1 MLRFLFPAVTWLLIG
16 IPGCGPVVPPSSS
29 TTEPPNDYHSSHG
42 IAAHRPES
50 FAAAV
55 EQLATRY
62 EALAATPSENSAA
75 NVTVA
80 LQELKDIVRWLPEL
94 AGDSDLRRADW
105 EQVQRLSLELQQR
118 IELWKS
124 VNDATETAAR
134 THYEKIVAE
143 LRPLAEK
150 SVEPIPGQ

>member
-1 MLRFLFPAVTWLLIG
+1 MMRRHTFSVCLVAVGLL
-16 IPGCGPVVPPSSS
+16 GCGRSAS
-29 TTEPPNDYHSSHG
+29 TSVTTADQAADYQSSHG
-42 IAAHRPES
+42 IAAHHPES

-62 EALAATPSENSAA
+62 KALMASLSDNSPVDATI
-75 NVTVA
+75 A

-105 EQVQRLSLELQQR
+105 EQVQRLTLDLQQR
-118 IELWKS
+118 IEPWQTA
-124 VNDATETAAR
+124 NDAADPGAR
-134 THYEKIVAE
+134 NHYEKIVAE

-150 SVEPIPGQ
+150 SVEPISGQ

>member
-1 MLRFLFPAVTWLLIG
+1 MRRHTFSVCLAAVGLL
-16 IPGCGPVVPPSSS
+16 GCGRSAS
-29 TTEPPNDYHSSHG
+29 TSVSTAEQSADYQSSHG
-42 IAAHRPES
+42 IAAYHPES

-55 EQLATRY
+55 ENLATRY
-62 EALAATPSENSAA
+62 EALAATPSESSAA

-105 EQVQRLSLELQQR
+105 EQVQRLALELQQR
-118 IELWKS
+118 IEPWQTAK
-124 VNDATETAAR
+124 DATDSKAR
-134 THYEKIVAE
+134 SHYEKIVAE

>member
-1 MLRFLFPAVTWLLIG
+1 MLRYLLSVVTLLLIG
-16 IPGCGPVVPPSSS
+16 IPGCGPVVPPTSS
-29 TTEPPNDYHSSHG
+29 TTEQADDYHSSHG
-42 IAAHRPES
+42 MAAHRPES
-50 FAAAV
+50 FVAAV

-62 EALAATPSENSAA
+62 EALAATPSESSAA

-105 EQVQRLSLELQQR
+105 EQVQRLTLDLQQR
-118 IELWKS
+118 IEPWQTAK
-124 VNDATETAAR
+124 DATDPATR
-134 THYEKIVAE
+134 QHYEQVITA